1 MELITVADEPSY
13 RIQSD
18 KITLCVAKRGGHIAP
33 VLFELKSGIVSPF
46 SIAPWHGTPESK
58 QLPNILRALRGDF
71 FCMPFGA
78 NTTIYENES
87 HPIHGD
93 TANNPWSLMSYEQEG
108 DCTTLVLNT
117 SGFDRQYRIRKEI
130 TLIDGHLAVYQNHS
144 IHKMFGSMC
153 YGHHAML
160 QFPEGHRPGRVS
172 TSPFV
177 FGQVFPD
184 EFETPAKGGYSSLL
198 PGATFESLDRVPM
211 VELGTAELTTYPARE
226 GFEDLVMISSDP
238 DRNFAWSAVT
248 FPDQGYFWLSLKNR
262 RDFPSTILWHS
273 NGGRHYPPWSGHH
286 RRVLGVEEVC
296 AYFHYG
302 LQESVKKDTVPG
314 TAIPTCY
321 HFTGPEV
328 HDFPYIMAVGAL
340 PESAGNVTSVEPIER
355 GVEVQ
360 FESGASSEV
369 TVDLAFLRLDRN

>member
-18 KITLCVAKRGGHIAP
+18 KVTLCVAERGGQIAP
-33 VLFELKSGIVSPF
+33 VLFELDSGMVSPF

-58 QLPNILRALRGDF
+58 LLPNILRALRGDF

-78 NTTIYENES
+78 NTTIYDNES
-87 HPIHGD
+87 HPLHGD
-93 TANNPWSLMSYEQEG
+93 TANNSWLFMSHNREA
-108 DCTTLVLNT
+108 DRTTLVLHT

-144 IHKMFGSMC
+144 IHKMLGPMC

-160 QFPEGHRPGRVS
+160 HFPEGHRPGRVS

-177 FGQVFPD
+177 FGQVFPE
-184 EFETPAKGGYSSLL
+184 EFESPAKGGYSCLL
-198 PGATFESLDRVPM
+198 PGATFERLDRVPM
-211 VELGTAELTTYPARE
+211 VDLGTADLTTYPARE

-248 FPDQGYFWLSLKNR
+248 FPDQNFFWLSLKNR

-273 NGGRHYPPWSGHH
+273 NGGRHYPPWSGRH
-286 RRVLGVEEVC
+286 RGVLGIEEVC

-302 LQESVKKDTVPG
+302 LAESVAPNPISALG
-314 TAIPTCY
+314 IPT
-321 HFTGPEV
+321 FRTFRPDKSVEL
-328 HDFPYIMAVGAL
+328 PTIMAAGELPPGA
-340 PESAGNVTSVEPIER
+340 G
-355 GVEVQ
+355 EVQ
-360 FESGASSEV
+360 LVRPSANGAEV
-369 TVDLAFLRLDRN
+369 TFASGESVRLSLNLRFLRL